1 MYILNQAFAQLLI
14 LLLYMRGESHS
25 MIMRIVDRWNDVDM
39 KERLKQSRWRIVG
52 NVMEQRKKTLIFP
65 NH

>member
-14 LLLYMRGESHS
+14 LLLYMRGESHT
-25 MIMRIVDRWNDVDM
+25 MILRIVDRWNDGDM

-52 NVMEQRKKTLIFP
+52 NVMEQRKKP
-65 NH
+65 